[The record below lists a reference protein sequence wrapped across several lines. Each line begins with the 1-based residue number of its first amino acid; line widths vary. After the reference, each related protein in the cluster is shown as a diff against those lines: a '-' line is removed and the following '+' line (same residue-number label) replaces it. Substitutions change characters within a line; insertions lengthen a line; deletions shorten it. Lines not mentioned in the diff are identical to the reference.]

1 MGTRSTII
9 DSLVHASTWYP
20 EREALVQG
28 EQDARRAYTYGELE
42 EESRQF
48 ANGLRDAGIEA
59 GDRIVF
65 LNRSVVEHAVAYF
78 GALRAGAIP
87 ATIHFRESP
96 STIQSMVESVSPTAL
111 VFQPQLHETAELVLE
126 TSSTITESIVL
137 DRLGEVPTF
146 ARPYSDVLDAPPQE
160 LPTVSS
166 SDRAFINFSSGTTGV
181 PKPVVH
187 THENIIES
195 THLAFFKK
203 QIGPGDRTLK
213 TNTPSFIAWAN
224 TTFPYVNAGATVVF
238 LEQSDPVAILEAI
251 DAERI
256 TSLIL
261 VPTIWKRILAEDLE
275 QYDLESIRTAGY
287 SGEPLDPGLFARI
300 KAEVTPNI
308 CTMYGT
314 TETMSSSMT
323 LFPDDVDEDT
333 LDSVGYPVP
342 DTDVRI
348 IEPDS
353 RDPDRQV
360 DRGDT
365 GEIIVRGPSVA
376 EEIWN
381 DPERTRATFHED
393 GWLFTGDLGYVGEDR
408 LLYLRGRHDNMII
421 SGGINIYP
429 EKVNEV
435 LGSWDEIA
443 DSAVIGVPHDT
454 WGETVTAIVVPRD
467 ESVTEEDV
475 KSVCAESP
483 DLADYQQPRLVRFV
497 DELPKTGTSKI
508 DYAALRE
515 RFAE

>member
-9 DSLVHASTWYP
+9 DSLVHGATWYP

-28 EQDARRAYTYGELE
+28 ERDERRAYTYGELE
-42 EESRQF
+42 EESRRF
-48 ANGLRDAGIEA
+48 AYGLRELGIEP

-96 STIQSMVESVSPTAL
+96 ATIQAMTESVSPTAL
-111 VFQPQLHETAELVLE
+111 VFQPQLRETAEVVLE
-126 TSSTITESIVL
+126 GSSTIAESIVL
-137 DRLGEVPTF
+137 DQLGEAPTF
-146 ARPYSDVLDAPPQE
+146 AKRYTDLLETPARDLPEIAP
-160 LPTVSS
+160 

-187 THENIIES
+187 THENIVES
-195 THLAFFKK
+195 THLAFYKK
-203 QIGPGDRTLK
+203 QIGPSDRTLK

-224 TTFPYVNAGATVVF
+224 TTFPHVNAGATVVY
-238 LEQSDPVAILEAI
+238 LQQSDPVEILEAI
-251 DAERI
+251 DAEEI

-261 VPTIWKRILAEDLE
+261 VPTIWKRILSQDLE
-275 QYDLESIRTAGY
+275 QYDLESVETAGY

-300 KAEVTPNI
+300 KERITPNI

-323 LFPDDVDEDT
+323 LFPEDVDEDT

-342 DTDVRI
+342 DTEVRV
-348 IEPDS
+348 IEPGS
-353 RDPDRQV
+353 RDPSAAV
-360 DRGDT
+360 DRGET
-365 GEIIVRGPSVA
+365 GEIIIRGPSVA

-435 LGSWDEIA
+435 LGSWEAAA
-443 DSAVIGVPHDT
+443 DSAVIGVPHET

-467 ESVTEEDV
+467 ESLTEEDV
-475 KSVCAESP
+475 KSFCAESP

-515 RFAE
+515 RFSE